1 MNRTQR
7 YKILERD
14 AFRCVYCGATA
25 EESRLEVDHV
35 IPRSKGGTDN
45 PHNLVTA
52 CFDCNRGKR
61 DHACRNGV
69 APAFERWRDA
79 EYVLMCHV
87 TGDEL
92 PRTQP
97 RRQAPI
103 DPTIPLG
110 RYTPMSPG
118 DVAQIAECF

>member
-1 MNRTQR
+1 MNRAKR
-7 YKILERD
+7 YKVFERD

-25 EESRLEVDHV
+25 DEARLEVDHV
-35 IPRSKGGTDN
+35 IPRSRGGKDVFG
-45 PHNLVTA
+45 NLVTA

-61 DHACRNGV
+61 DYDCGCGV
-69 APAFERWRDA
+69 PPWFDRWREHMRFVAD
-79 EYVLMCHV
+79 LI

-97 RRQAPI
+97 RRRAPI
-103 DPTIPLG
+103 DPTLPLG
-110 RYTPMSPG
+110 KYTPMSSG